1 MSFESRV
8 TELFHIDYPV
18 FQGGMAWVATADLAA
33 AVSEAGGL
41 GIIGAGS
48 MDDDL
53 LRKEIRRCRE
63 MTSKAFGVNIV
74 MLSPYTSE
82 LFDVVCEERV
92 PIVTTGAGNPAPYMK
107 KLKDAGAKVVPVIP
121 AVSLA
126 KRMESYGAD
135 AVIAEGM
142 ESGGHI
148 GTLTT
153 LVLVPQVVDAVSIP
167 VIAAGGI
174 ADARGVKAAFALG
187 AEGVQL
193 GTRFVASTEC
203 KAHPNYKQLIV
214 KAGDRST
221 VVTGIS
227 LNRPVRCLRNPMTK
241 NLLQLEKSGASPDEF
256 ENAATGS
263 LKKAFLYGDVHEG
276 SFLAGQISGMIKD
289 IKPVKE
295 IIMELFKDFKER

>member
-1 MSFESRV
+1 MSIKNRV
-8 TELFHIDYPV
+8 TELFHIEYPI
-18 FQGGMAWVATADLAA
+18 FQGGMAWVATAELAA

-48 MDDDL
+48 MNADL
-53 LRKEIRRCRE
+53 LRKEIRRCKE
-63 MTSKAFGVNIV
+63 MTSKPFGVNIV
-74 MLSPYTSE
+74 MLSPYTDE

-92 PIVTTGAGNPAPYMK
+92 SVVTTGAGNPAPYIK
-107 KLKDAGAKVVPVIP
+107 KLKDAGVKVVPVIP

-126 KRMESYGAD
+126 KRMESYGVD
-135 AVIAEGM
+135 AVVAEGM

-174 ADARGVKAAFALG
+174 ADARGVRAVFALG
-187 AEGVQL
+187 AEGVQV
-193 GTRFVASTEC
+193 GTRFVASVEC

-214 KAGDRST
+214 NAGDRST
-221 VVTGIS
+221 VVTGTS
-227 LNRPVRCLRNPMTK
+227 LGRPVRCLRNSMTK
-241 NLLQLEKSGASPDEF
+241 RLLELEKSGASPDEF
-256 ENAATGS
+256 ENVATGS
-263 LKKAFLYGDVHEG
+263 LKKAFLYGDMHEG

-295 IIMELFKDFKER
+295 IIRELFEDEKVR

>member
-1 MSFESRV
+1 MNFENRV
-8 TELFHIDYPV
+8 TNLFHIDYPV

-48 MDDDL
+48 MNGEL
-53 LRKEIRRCRE
+53 LRKEIRRCKE

-107 KLKDAGAKVVPVIP
+107 KLKDAGVKVVPVIP

-203 KAHPNYKQLIV
+203 KAHSNYKRLIV
-214 KAGDRST
+214 NAGDRST

-241 NLLQLEKSGASPDEF
+241 NLLRLEKSGASPDEF
-256 ENAATGS
+256 ENTATGS
-263 LKKAFLYGDVHEG
+263 LKKAFLYGDMHEG